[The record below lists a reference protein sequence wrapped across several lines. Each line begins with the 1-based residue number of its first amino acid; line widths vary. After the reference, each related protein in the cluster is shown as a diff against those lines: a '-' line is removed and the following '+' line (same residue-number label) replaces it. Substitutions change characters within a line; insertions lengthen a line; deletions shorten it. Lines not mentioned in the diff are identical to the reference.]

1 MMWTKND
8 LSELLRNGK
17 LEVSFIKKDG
27 TGRVMMCSLEEKYLP
42 PMMED
47 TETATKDNPDV
58 LAVWD
63 IDNNGWRSFRINSI
77 VSVKVIKD

>member
-42 PMMED
+42 AMMED
-47 TETATKDNPDV
+47 AETVTKDNPDV
-58 LAVWD
+58 LSVWD

-77 VSVKVIKD
+77 VSVKVIND

>member
-1 MMWTKND
+1 MWTKND

-27 TGRVMMCSLEEKYLP
+27 NSRLMLCSLEEKYLP

-47 TETATKDNPDV
+47 AETVTKDNPDV
-58 LAVWD
+58 LSVWD
-63 IDNNGWRSFRINSI
+63 MENNGWRSFH
-77 VSVKVIKD
+77 VSKVKEVL

>member
-27 TGRVMMCSLEEKYLP
+27 SNRVMMCSLEEKYLP
-42 PMMED
+42 PMM
-47 TETATKDNPDV
+47 DNPDV
-58 LAVWD
+58 LSVWD

-77 VSVKVIKD
+77 VSVRVIND

>member
-27 TGRVMMCSLEEKYLP
+27 TGRVMMCSLEEKY
-42 PMMED
+42 
-47 TETATKDNPDV
+47 V

-77 VSVKVIKD
+77 VSVKVIND